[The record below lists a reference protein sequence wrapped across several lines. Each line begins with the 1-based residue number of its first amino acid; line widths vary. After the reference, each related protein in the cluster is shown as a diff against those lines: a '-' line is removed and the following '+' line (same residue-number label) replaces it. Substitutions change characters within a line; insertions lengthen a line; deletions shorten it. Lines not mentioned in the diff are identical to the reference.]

1 MIRRVPLL
9 ATLLVA
15 VAVAAMILLGVWQIS
30 RAHWK
35 EGLLA
40 TYTAAQGRPP
50 IAFPTAPLKGD
61 LPLYRRAS
69 GNCLQVVGWRAVAGE
84 NRAGDSGYARLAD
97 CRTGAE
103 GPGMVV
109 VAGWSKDPN
118 AKTSWRGGPVS
129 GVIGPDQHNRMR
141 LVSGEGLGGLEASAP
156 PSLDNI
162 PNNHRAY
169 AAQWFIFAAIAL
181 IIYFIA
187 LRKRFSEPRNTTVEP
202 KP

>member
-1 MIRRVPLL
+1 MIRRLPLL

-15 VAVAAMILLGVWQIS
+15 VAVAAMIWLGLWQIS

-40 TYTAAQGRPP
+40 TYKAAQGLPP

-69 GNCLQVVGWRAVAGE
+69 GNCLQVVGWRAVSGE
-84 NRAGDSGYARLAD
+84 NRAGESGYAHLAD
-97 CRTGAE
+97 CSTGAE

-109 VAGWSKDPN
+109 VAGWSMDPN
-118 AKTSWRGGPVS
+118 AKADWRGGPVS
-129 GVIGPDQHNRMR
+129 GFIGPDQRNRMR
-141 LVSGEGLGGLEASAP
+141 LVSDRGLGGLEASAP

-169 AAQWFIFAAIAL
+169 AAQWFIFAFIAL
-181 IIYFIA
+181 VIYFIA
-187 LRKRFSEPRNTTVEP
+187 LRKRFSEP